1 MSRSLCE
8 MTRRL
13 PVSLPQLRACWGF
26 GGSGV
31 RAERH
36 GDFLL
41 DALRPHLPSLRAAHA
56 AVARGEIAPDI
67 ELVAAEPHGGGRP
80 TAKAKAKVTAK
91 AKSEMVVKQDD
102 VSSDDDDAEEA
113 AAAEEEAEEEEEA
126 VPLARR
132 PRPRHAAHVA
142 PAVSA
147 KSAPA
152 SKKPVPE
159 RRRTRVSS

>member
-56 AVARGEIAPDI
+56 AAARGDIAPDI
-67 ELVAAEPHGGGRP
+67 ELVAAKPHGGGQ
-80 TAKAKAKVTAK
+80 AKVTAK

-113 AAAEEEAEEEEEA
+113 AAAEEEAEEEEEEEA

>member
-13 PVSLPQLRACWGF
+13 PASQPQLRACWGF

-56 AVARGEIAPDI
+56 AASRSELVPDI
-67 ELVAAEPHGGGRP
+67 ELVASETHGGGQAKL
-80 TAKAKAKVTAK
+80 TAKARSKVL
-91 AKSEMVVKQDD
+91 VKQDD

-113 AAAEEEAEEEEEA
+113 AAAEVVEEA

-132 PRPRHAAHVA
+132 PRPRRAPHVV

-147 KSAPA
+147 KAAPP
-152 SKKPVPE
+152 SKKPAPAPAPE
-159 RRRTRVSS
+159 RRRTRVS